1 MAKSPD
7 DEAEDSGRLP
17 KALRSV
23 TPGTG
28 SRRNEEMDV
37 FGWGMLAGLL
47 VLLVPLLPFII
58 IVWGISKV
66 TEMLTPST

>member
-1 MAKSPD
+1 MAESPD
-7 DEAEDSGRLP
+7 DDAGDSGRLP

-23 TPGTG
+23 TPG
-28 SRRNEEMDV
+28 SRSRPNKGMDV
-37 FGWGMLAGLL
+37 IGWGMLAGLL

-66 TEMLTPST
+66 TEMLTPSS

>member
-1 MAKSPD
+1 MAESPD
-7 DEAEDSGRLP
+7 NDAKNSGRLP

-23 TPGTG
+23 TPG
-28 SRRNEEMDV
+28 SRSRPNEGMDV

-47 VLLVPLLPFII
+47 VLLVPLLPFIV

-66 TEMLTPST
+66 TEMLTPTS

>member
-1 MAKSPD
+1 MAASLD
-7 DEAEDSGRLP
+7 DETEDSGRLP
-17 KALRSV
+17 APLRSV

-37 FGWGMLAGLL
+37 FGWGVFLGLL
-47 VLLVPLLPFII
+47 VLLMPLLPFIV

-66 TEMLTPST
+66 TDMLTPSP